1 MRLSIEVT
9 PEQHQ
14 LLKVAAALQGESIKD
29 FVLKRTLP
37 DMQEQQ
43 ALKKLEDF
51 LKPRIQAVNI
61 GEIST
66 KSVEAIF
73 DKALKSRKKIGS
85 L

>member
-37 DMQEQQ
+37 DIEEQE
-43 ALKKLEDF
+43 ALQKLEAF
-51 LKPRIQAVNI
+51 LLPRIKSANNGNISNESVN
-61 GEIST
+61 E
-66 KSVEAIF
+66 IF
-73 DKALKSRKKIGS
+73 DSILNKRI
-85 L
+85 

>member
-37 DMQEQQ
+37 DIEEHM

-51 LKPRIQAVNI
+51 LRPRIKSAKAGSFTKDSVN
-61 GEIST
+61 EIF
-66 KSVEAIF
+66 KSVIN
-73 DKALKSRKKIGS
+73 KSI
-85 L
+85 

>member
-37 DMQEQQ
+37 DIEEHE
-43 ALKKLEDF
+43 ALKKLENF
-51 LKPRIQAVNI
+51 LRPRIKSARNGNVSNESVN
-61 GEIST
+61 E
-66 KSVEAIF
+66 IF
-73 DKALKSRKKIGS
+73 DNVLKKSI
-85 L
+85 